1 MGRTE
6 IVDSR
11 IVENTIP
18 VHHMSLRIGGFQLF
32 IISKSLLFRTVIF
45 HDHILI
51 IAVSRLFFNGIN
63 TSFQIINMIFIRN
76 DDGYQRFFFP

>member
-1 MGRTE
+1 
-6 IVDSR
+6 
-11 IVENTIP
+11 
-18 VHHMSLRIGGFQLF
+18 MSLRIGGFQLF